1 MRTIYFNTDFF
12 MRKTN
17 TYERKKGKV
26 NMRQGLIAAA
36 VVAGILGVVLCLS
49 YGHHGAVLSGVAASV
64 LAVLFAADPLG
75 ILRKKSRQDEPD
87 NRRE

>member
-1 MRTIYFNTDFF
+1 MYFNTDFF
-12 MRKTN
+12 MRKSN
-17 TYERKKGKV
+17 TDERIIGKV
-26 NMRQGLIAAA
+26 NLRQGLIAAA

-49 YGHHGAVLSGVAASV
+49 YGHPGAVLSGVAAAV
-64 LAVLFAADPLG
+64 LAVFFAADPLG